1 VSAREAPPAEAHVEQ
16 ILGHAA
22 QRGERMGLR
31 YAGAVTPQEAHRL
44 REAGAAAIVDVRT
57 PAEYAQVGHVPE
69 TPLIEWP
76 RNGGRAEMRSFLDVL
91 RAKFI
96 PRKVFICPSGV
107 RSLRGGACRAC
118 GLRKCVQRARRNRR
132 RVWSGHEW
140 LEGRRPA
147 YFGSARRMKTLFGS
161 SR

>member
-1 VSAREAPPAEAHVEQ
+1 VSAREAPPAEALVEQ

-76 RNGGRAEMRSFLDVL
+76 RSGGRAEMQSFLDAL
-91 RAKFI
+91 RAKFD
-96 PRKVFICPSGV
+96 PSDRVLFICRSGV
-107 RSLRGGACRAC
+107 RSHYSAELAAHAGYANAYN
-118 GLRKCVQRARRNRR
+118 V
-132 RVWSGHEW
+132 
-140 LEGRRPA
+140 LEGIEGEYGAGTNGWKAAGLPI
-147 YFGSARRMKTLFGS
+147 SAA
-161 SR
+161 

>member
-1 VSAREAPPAEAHVEQ
+1 MSAREAPPAEAHVEQ

-76 RNGGRAEMRSFLDVL
+76 RNGGRAEMQSFLDAL
-91 RAKFI
+91 RAKFD
-96 PRKVFICPSGV
+96 PSDRVLFICRSGV
-107 RSLRGGACRAC
+107 RSHYAAELAAHAGYVNAYN
-118 GLRKCVQRARRNRR
+118 V
-132 RVWSGHEW
+132 
-140 LEGRRPA
+140 LEGIEGEYGAGTNGWKAAGLPI
-147 YFGSARRMKTLFGS
+147 SAA
-161 SR
+161 